1 MVICYAA
8 VEKLILQQATR
19 YVSLELRGSHEDMN
33 LDTISM
39 EPICA
44 GDCPFATTTTTN
56 YLALFSA
63 SQEAVFHRLHTWAS
77 LVLQL
82 EAPADQKAGESG
94 QNISSPALTSLSAM
108 LSEWGSILQLPTL
121 LLHGVGVDLSNR
133 REGRVHG

>member
-1 MVICYAA
+1 MKIRIWIPSVWNPFVLVI
-8 VEKLILQQATR
+8 VLLPPPPPIIL
-19 YVSLELRGSHEDMN
+19 H
-33 LDTISM
+33 
-39 EPICA
+39 
-44 GDCPFATTTTTN
+44 F
-56 YLALFSA
+56 A

-77 LVLQL
+77 LVLQW

-133 REGRVHG
+133 REGRVVHG